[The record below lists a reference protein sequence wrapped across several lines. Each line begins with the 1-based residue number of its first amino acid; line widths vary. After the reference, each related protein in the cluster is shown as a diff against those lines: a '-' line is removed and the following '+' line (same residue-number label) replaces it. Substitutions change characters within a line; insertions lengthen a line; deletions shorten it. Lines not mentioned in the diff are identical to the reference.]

1 MVTITYIA
9 NGGEGEMKPQAVES
23 GFEVKLN
30 ANTFTKDGSDFTG
43 WNEAKDGSGKAY
55 ADGATVTPTGNLT
68 LYAQWQAKSTPEN
81 PGTEDPDP
89 ENPGTEDPDP
99 ENPGTEDPDPENPGT
114 EDPESPVVLENHI
127 TNLVLI
133 KAVEDAYR
141 QSSGSEFGW
150 TKTED
155 GYVDMTVEA
164 NQTAVTGV
172 ESLDLSGQGLTSSE
186 GLEYFTGLKQLTL
199 SATKDGSDKQ
209 NALTELD
216 VSALTALTSLVLN
229 GNPLTA
235 LPDLTNQSAL
245 VSLNAA
251 SCGLTAVSGLPASL
265 MVLNL
270 SDNELTALDVSA
282 LTDLETLLVGN
293 NLLTQL
299 DVSALTDLVTL
310 SVYNNALTELNI
322 AGNTALTSLICFAN
336 RMSALDITSVTAFS
350 EDSQNSLLACGLQTN
365 NGSSLQDLTLT
376 ATLKQKNA
384 LASLF
389 PAADDGEMSEIQAS
403 NVGVVW
409 NVPYAVGEDNFFF
422 LDFSDR
428 AEGNTTE
435 PVVARGGHEDNKKA
449 GTETFNVAFGDGS
462 VTTAVK
468 VAYEGWIEPNG
479 DGGMFADLNAATTFS
494 EDLFKTF
501 TGEASLTETYQPIW
515 GDAVTLEDDDP
526 SVRVT
531 LSGLPEGS
539 YKIGLLSVRKN
550 NYYNETSNRISAT
563 WSITVGTVSDSSEI
577 GKKSGGTDVEPTVS
591 SHAYTVNQENSS
603 SEIWGFAFSWTV
615 TPADGVVEVL
625 IDGTCP
631 LNALRIE
638 KLSE

>member
-1 MVTITYIA
+1 MSKKMFSRERERGKLRFSSLLILIGLLLFGCDPTTVTITYNA
-9 NGGEGEMKPQAVES
+9 NGGKGEMKPQAVES
-23 GFEVKLN
+23 GVEVKLI

-43 WNEAKDGSGKAY
+43 WNEAADGSGKAY
-55 ADGATVTPTGNLT
+55 ADGAAVTLTGNLT
-68 LYAQWQAKSTPEN
+68 LYAQWQEKPAEEPEQ
-81 PGTEDPDP
+81 PGGEVTDPD
-89 ENPGTEDPDP
+89 EPGSGEEEP
-99 ENPGTEDPDPENPGT
+99 
-114 EDPESPVVLENHI
+114 PVILENHI
-127 TNLVLI
+127 TNTTLI
-133 KAVEDAYR
+133 AAVEATYPNI
-141 QSSGSEFGW
+141 SWS
-150 TKTED
+150 KTED
-155 GYVDMTVEA
+155 GYVDMTDEA

-172 ESLDLSGQGLTSSE
+172 EWLDLSGQGLTSSE

-199 SATKDGSDKQ
+199 SASKDGSDKQ

-216 VSALTALTSLVLN
+216 VSALTALTSLVLD

-235 LPDLTNQSAL
+235 LPDLTGQNAL
-245 VSLNAA
+245 VSLSAV
-251 SCGLTAVSGLPASL
+251 SCGLTAVSGLPESL

-270 SDNELTALDVSA
+270 SDNALTTLDVSA
-282 LTDLETLLVGN
+282 LTELETLVVDN
-293 NLLTQL
+293 NL
-299 DVSALTDLVTL
+299 
-310 SVYNNALTELNI
+310 LTELNI

-389 PAADDGEMSEIQAS
+389 PAADDGEMSVIQAS

-409 NVPYAVGEDNFFF
+409 DVPYAVGEDDFFF

-435 PVVARGGHEDNKKA
+435 PVVASGGHEDNKKT

-577 GKKSGGTDVEPTVS
+577 GKKSGGTDVEPTVN

-603 SEIWGFAFSWTV
+603 SEVWGFAFSWTV

>member
-1 MVTITYIA
+1 M
-9 NGGEGEMKPQAVES
+9 
-23 GFEVKLN
+23 
-30 ANTFTKDGSDFTG
+30 
-43 WNEAKDGSGKAY
+43 
-55 ADGATVTPTGNLT
+55 
-68 LYAQWQAKSTPEN
+68 
-81 PGTEDPDP
+81 
-89 ENPGTEDPDP
+89 
-99 ENPGTEDPDPENPGT
+99 
-114 EDPESPVVLENHI
+114 
-127 TNLVLI
+127 
-133 KAVEDAYR
+133 
-141 QSSGSEFGW
+141 
-150 TKTED
+150 
-155 GYVDMTVEA
+155 
-164 NQTAVTGV
+164 
-172 ESLDLSGQGLTSSE
+172 
-186 GLEYFTGLKQLTL
+186 
-199 SATKDGSDKQ
+199 
-209 NALTELD
+209 
-216 VSALTALTSLVLN
+216 
-229 GNPLTA
+229 
-235 LPDLTNQSAL
+235 
-245 VSLNAA
+245 
-251 SCGLTAVSGLPASL
+251 
-265 MVLNL
+265 
-270 SDNELTALDVSA
+270 
-282 LTDLETLLVGN
+282 
-293 NLLTQL
+293 
-299 DVSALTDLVTL
+299 
-310 SVYNNALTELNI
+310 
-322 AGNTALTSLICFAN
+322 
-336 RMSALDITSVTAFS
+336 
-350 EDSQNSLLACGLQTN
+350 
-365 NGSSLQDLTLT
+365 
-376 ATLKQKNA
+376 
-384 LASLF
+384 
-389 PAADDGEMSEIQAS
+389 IQAS

-603 SEIWGFAFSWTV
+603 SEVWGFAFSWTV